1 MTNFLSFGNVV
12 RCRQISEYQNFL
24 EGSQEQRDF
33 IISNKIFCKFEIY
46 KKWVV
51 EDRVLFLSYSF
62 LKKDNS
68 NSFEKKYLSSL
79 ISKQR

>member
-1 MTNFLSFGNVV
+1 MTNFPSFENVA
-12 RCRQISEYQNFL
+12 RCRQISEYLQNFL

-51 EDRVLFLSYSF
+51 EDRVLFPSYSF
-62 LKKDNS
+62 LKKIILILS
-68 NSFEKKYLSSL
+68 KKNTY
-79 ISKQR
+79 QV

>member
-12 RCRQISEYQNFL
+12 RCRQIIEYQNFP

-51 EDRVLFLSYSF
+51 EDRVLFLS
-62 LKKDNS
+62 
-68 NSFEKKYLSSL
+68 
-79 ISKQR
+79 